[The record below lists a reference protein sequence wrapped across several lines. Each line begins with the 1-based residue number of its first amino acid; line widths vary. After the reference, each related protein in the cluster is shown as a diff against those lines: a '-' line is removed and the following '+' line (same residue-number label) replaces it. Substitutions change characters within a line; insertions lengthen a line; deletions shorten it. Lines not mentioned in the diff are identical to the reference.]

1 MTVWPSGLRRWL
13 QAPVRK
19 GVGSNPTAV
28 SSLQQSCVAV
38 CPTTKQN
45 QHFCQ
50 NVAYVVLST
59 STRHNVKSKLPSTN
73 RGRKRF
79 SGRRFLCSAHS
90 RPIQMLRRKYAW
102 PEGENMTVWPS
113 GLRRWLQAPVR
124 KGVGS
129 NPTAVSSLQQ
139 SCVAV
144 SPTTELNQYSCQ
156 NVAHVVLST
165 STQHNVNFKFPSTN
179 RKKTTLFGSSI
190 LMFCTFP
197 SYPTSTTIICFA

>member
-1 MTVWPSGLRRWL
+1 MCIASPDSIVTSPATEWCRFPSVWAISCSKETLGGRELIC
-13 QAPVRK
+13 A
-19 GVGSNPTAV
+19 SCH
-28 SSLQQSCVAV
+28 SLC
-38 CPTTKQN
+38 
-45 QHFCQ
+45 
-50 NVAYVVLST
+50 
-59 STRHNVKSKLPSTN
+59 
-73 RGRKRF
+73 
-79 SGRRFLCSAHS
+79 FLVQ
-90 RPIQMLRRKYAW
+90 RQTYAW
-102 PEGENMTVWPS
+102 AEALNMTVWPS

-139 SCVAV
+139 RCAAV
-144 SPTTELNQYSCQ
+144 SLPTKLHQHFGQ

>member
-1 MTVWPSGLRRWL
+1 MLSCQL
-13 QAPVRK
+13 Q
-19 GVGSNPTAV
+19 
-28 SSLQQSCVAV
+28 
-38 CPTTKQN
+38 
-45 QHFCQ
+45 
-50 NVAYVVLST
+50 
-59 STRHNVKSKLPSTN
+59 PSTMSSSN
-73 RGRKRF
+73 FPAQIGVKKRF
-79 SGRRFLCSAHS
+79 SGQRFLCSAHS
-90 RPIQMLRRKYAW
+90 LPIQLLRQSYAW
-102 PEGENMTVWPS
+102 PGGKNMTVWPS

-144 SPTTELNQYSCQ
+144 SPTTELNQHSCQ

-165 STQHNVNFKFPSTN
+165 PTQHNVNFKFPSTN
-179 RKKTTLFGSSI
+179 RLRTTLFGSSI